1 MCKEL
6 CLLGCEGVNPFCFAL
21 SRLSVMRSTRF
32 NAYSLIKVFAFSTV
46 LVERVPGLRKDFIF
60 NYIAPT
66 TFNRMIP
73 N

>member
-6 CLLGCEGVNPFCFAL
+6 CLLGYEGVNPVCFAL
-21 SRLSVMRSTRF
+21 SRLSVTGSTGF
-32 NAYSLIKVFAFSTV
+32 HAYSLIKVFAFSTV
-46 LVERVPGLRKDFIF
+46 LVERVSGLRRDFIF
-60 NYIAPT
+60 NYISPT